1 MENNNEKFNVS
12 VVLPIKSSNVIGF
25 DDYFKK
31 CIDSI
36 KNQRV
41 GINELVIV
49 HTDETNLVEF
59 LDSYDFESINVK
71 RYVWTEEP
79 SFALQVNYGVE
90 KCESDWVS
98 IFEIDD
104 EYSNIWFKNVKKYVE
119 SYPEVN
125 GFLPLVIDVD
135 ERGVFAGFTN
145 EATFALNI
153 SSEMGYLNNET
164 LHTYQN
170 FQISGMVLRKE
181 IFLDYGKIKPSFKLT
196 FGYEFFLRLTYNS
209 VKIMTIPKIG
219 YKHTNMR
226 TGGIFWN
233 YKNGEDVLTENEVK
247 FWIESAKKEYFFTS
261 ERDIKYQ
268 SQEV

>member
-164 LHTYQN
+164 LLDYQN
-170 FQISGMVLRKE
+170 FQTAGMVVKKSKLDE
-181 IFLDYGKIKPSFKLT
+181 IGPMKSSMKLT
-196 FGYEFFLRLTYNS
+196 FVYEFLLRLTYFTAR
-209 VKIMTIPKIG
+209 VMTIPKLG
-219 YKHTNMR
+219 YKHTSMR
-226 TGGIFWN
+226 EGSIFWN
-233 YKNGEDVLTENEVK
+233 YKNGENVMSENEVK
-247 FWIESAKKEYFFTS
+247 FWISTAKKEYFFV
-261 ERDIKYQ
+261 EDRNIKYEAP
-268 SQEV
+268 SA